1 VAEEYGAENVI
12 VLLGSPDPDST
23 EIFAETVV
31 NGDPTF
37 AGPLTGANL
46 HLAVLHVLEP
56 DVKSKAEPSVYEHE
70 VGLMAG
76 VLDTDR
82 IVEVVRRVRENARKQ

>member
-1 VAEEYGAENVI
+1 

-23 EIFAETVV
+23 EILAETVV

-37 AGPLTGANL
+37 AGPLAGANL
-46 HLAVLHVLEP
+46 HLSVFHVLEAE
-56 DVKSKAEPSVYEHE
+56 VRSKAEPKVYEHE

-82 IVEVVRRVRENARKQ
+82 IIEVVRRVREQAGQQ